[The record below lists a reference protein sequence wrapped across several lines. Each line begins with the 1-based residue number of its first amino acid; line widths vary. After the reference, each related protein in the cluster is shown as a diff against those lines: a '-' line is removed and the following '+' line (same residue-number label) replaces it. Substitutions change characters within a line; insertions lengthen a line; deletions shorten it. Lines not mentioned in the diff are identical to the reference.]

1 MRIYNFSFLFLH
13 KLLLSLFEEMSC
25 QICCISY
32 DHSIHKP
39 YSLTCP
45 HTFCL
50 SCLNQLLENKCPI
63 CTEPILS
70 KHPNLALLEFIGLS
84 KYDELKEQTL
94 KSIGSINELRNNFI
108 NKQEIKKNI
117 YLNQLNDIR
126 QFVTK
131 ETNELINKLKENQQ
145 AILDE
150 TGLLEK
156 DLLKDLITINDENNI
171 KILNILNSKNGVEQ
185 NSLNELKLGQLFN
198 EIEIVE
204 KYLNDMDNK
213 IDLFKE
219 DYQFVLNECVD
230 IKNGSIGE
238 IKTEKKVSLSL

>member
-1 MRIYNFSFLFLH
+1 
-13 KLLLSLFEEMSC
+13 
-25 QICCISY
+25 
-32 DHSIHKP
+32 
-39 YSLTCP
+39 
-45 HTFCL
+45 
-50 SCLNQLLENKCPI
+50 LNQLLENKCPI

-185 NSLNELKLGQLFN
+185 NSLDELKLGQLFN